1 MTSSHRSFFKLTV
14 AELMICACLTG
25 SPVHGQTDRST
36 LVESVRNLGSQFQ
49 ENEVGATGFDG
60 ATSTPLPGGSAL
72 WMFGDTIEGPFKSI
86 RGLSLADKLSN
97 SAAIVP
103 SQDASQGIRNFHF
116 LAQPVAKKPR
126 QLVPFTPDENPAVHR
141 VWPMHGV
148 CIGEYI
154 YLFYHRI
161 SLIEG
166 VDVFDNF
173 KLDGM
178 GIARAKTSD
187 LVFERLK
194 APDGTYEF
202 WKSDQPTFGVY
213 VEQRDDYVY
222 LWGSLMTGMFLART
236 RPGTIAELDSYEYLI
251 AAPTASNPDV
261 KPHWSKKFEPT
272 ASLFDSVPNEM
283 SAAYNAHLGKYI
295 AVHTLLTD
303 NKIVVRTA
311 PQITGPWSDVQVVY
325 RPEREQEKDNFYAAK
340 EHPELA
346 RENGKI
352 MYITFVDTVNYV
364 PQLIEL
370 TLK

>member
-1 MTSSHRSFFKLTV
+1 MTSSHRSFFKLAV
-14 AELMICACLTG
+14 AGLMICVCPTG
-25 SPVHGQTDRST
+25 LPAHGQTGQST
-36 LVESVRNLGSQFQ
+36 LVDSVKDLGSQFK
-49 ENEVGATGFDG
+49 NNGVGATGFDG
-60 ATSTPLPGGSAL
+60 ATSTLLPGDRAL
-72 WMFGDTIEGPFKSI
+72 WMFGDTVEGPFESI

-103 SQDASQGIRNFHF
+103 SQDVSSGIQKYEF
-116 LAQPVAKKPR
+116 LTLPDGKKPR
-126 QLVPFTPDENPAVHR
+126 QLVPFVPGEDPAVHR
-141 VWPMHGV
+141 VWPMHGLCV
-148 CIGEYI
+148 GEYI

-178 GIARAKTSD
+178 GIARAKISD

-202 WKSDQPTFGVY
+202 WKSDQPTYGVY
-213 VEQRDDYVY
+213 VEQRDGYVY

-236 RPGTIAELDSYEYLI
+236 RPDKIAELDTYEYLV
-251 AAPTASNPDV
+251 AAPTASSPDV
-261 KPHWSKKFEPT
+261 EPRWAKKYEPT
-272 ASLFDSVPNEM
+272 AVLFDSVPNEM
-283 SAAYNAHLGKYI
+283 SAAYNAHLGQYI

-311 PQITGPWSDVQVVY
+311 PKITGPWSDAQVVY
-325 RPEREQEKDNFYAAK
+325 LPKREQEKENFYAGK

-352 MYITFVDTVNYV
+352 IYITFVNTVSYL
-364 PQLIEL
+364 PQLVEL